1 MSNDTFKMEDLV
13 NKVIEKNPKK
23 LAKWKDREIKGA
35 KILSN
40 HRYSKKDDIIQGVD
54 YVLKGGVT
62 ISFRDTEDS
71 FIYIKGGY
79 DKGQKS
85 LQEVNDAIAA
95 LGTNPKAETVVAL
108 NLLKEALEQYVEKL
122 RIRREKMDE
131 KRRNSPQVKKTEDG
145 RVDLLATLK
154 DEDKAMVDKITA
166 RNTQYTI
173 VPDRGVDAINSA
185 HRRTMNQKSKDEAE
199 LKRANTDEY
208 YIPEDG
214 VASVEDAK
222 KLLSGAVELASARA
236 KAYEDMLQD
245 RKDQEKRTAFV
256 EQKRRELSYE
266 KRKILNEM
274 EALKLETEEIGLKYG
289 EDREKYPA
297 DVKAQIL
304 KLNKRFVAAKQYSDD
319 NITPAIALC
328 EAIYADAQA
337 KIARIDTLSEED
349 RLSYNEYAERNNI
362 PPIGKAGEKKAEGPA
377 EGKKDEKPAEEKK
390 DEAPVEEKKDEAPA
404 EEKKDEAP
412 AEEKKDEAPV
422 EEKKEDEAPAEEK
435 KEDETP
441 AEEKKEDEAPAE
453 EKKEDE
459 APAEEKKEDETPA
472 EEKKEDETPVEE
484 KEDEEELEEDDIEEE
499 LEEDDIEEELEEDDI
514 GEELEEDDIGE
525 RKTSLPYVQ
534 DGEALYNGTRSF
546 SDRYLLRQLA
556 YKVDHGI
563 DLDYDLRLSEKI
575 MARFRFIHY
584 GRLAKQYMTEGKINY
599 VEQFAV
605 SKKEQE
611 DLIADL
617 REEGSIRAKKPT
629 REKKSSLSRY
639 TVRET
644 PTATG
649 GTGHEEP
656 EETEEE
662 RF

>member
-108 NLLKEALEQYVEKL
+108 NMLKEALEQYVEKL

-199 LKRANTDEY
+199 LNRANTDEY

-222 KLLSGAVELASARA
+222 KLLKGAVELGDARA
-236 KAYEDMLQD
+236 KAYENMLDD
-245 RKDQEKRTAFV
+245 RKDQEKRAAYA
-256 EQKRRELSYE
+256 EQKRRELSLE
-266 KRKILNEM
+266 KRKIINEL
-274 EALKLETEEIGLKYG
+274 ESIKLETEELTIRYG
-289 EDREKYPA
+289 DDKEKLPA
-297 DVKAQIL
+297 NIKSQML
-304 KLNKRFVAAKQYSDD
+304 KLNNRFVSATKYLDE

-328 EAIYADAQA
+328 ESIYADAQA
-337 KIARIDTLSEED
+337 KIERVDVLSEKD
-349 RLSYNEYAERNNI
+349 RLAYNEYAVANHM
-362 PPIGKAGEKKAEGPA
+362 PPFGKLEDKAQDGKPEGGTKQPTA
-377 EGKKDEKPAEEKK
+377 EKK
-390 DEAPVEEKKDEAPA
+390 DEPAEEKKDEAPA

-412 AEEKKDEAPV
+412 AEEKKDEAPA
-422 EEKKEDEAPAEEK
+422 EEKKDEAPAEEK
-435 KEDETP
+435 KDETP
-441 AEEKKEDEAPAE
+441 AEEKKDEAPVE
-453 EKKEDE
+453 E
-459 APAEEKKEDETPA
+459 
-472 EEKKEDETPVEE
+472 KEDETPVEE
-484 KEDEEELEEDDIEEE
+484 KEDETPVEEIEDETPVEEKEDDEEE
-499 LEEDDIEEELEEDDI
+499 LEDDGEELEDDEEELEEDDI
-514 GEELEEDDIGE
+514 GEELEDDEEELEEDDIGE
-525 RKTSLPYVQ
+525 RKDNLPYVQ

-556 YKVDHGI
+556 FKVDHNI
-563 DLDYDLRLSEKI
+563 DLDRDLSLPEKI
-575 MARFRFIHY
+575 MARVRFLHY

-605 SKKEQE
+605 SKREKE

-617 REEGSIRAKKPT
+617 RDEGSITAKKEPK
-629 REKKSSLSRY
+629 KKSSLSRY

-644 PTATG
+644 PRATG
-649 GTGHEEP
+649 GTGHDEP

>member
-108 NLLKEALEQYVEKL
+108 NMLKEALEQYVEKL

-199 LKRANTDEY
+199 LNRANTDEY

-222 KLLSGAVELASARA
+222 KLLKGAVELGDARA
-236 KAYEDMLQD
+236 KAYENMLDD
-245 RKDQEKRTAFV
+245 RKDQEKRAAYA
-256 EQKRRELSYE
+256 EQKRRELSLE
-266 KRKILNEM
+266 KRKILNEL
-274 EALKLETEEIGLKYG
+274 ESIKLETEELTIRYG
-289 EDREKYPA
+289 DDKEKLPA
-297 DVKAQIL
+297 NIKSQML
-304 KLNKRFVAAKQYSDD
+304 KLNNRFVSATKYLDE

-328 EAIYADAQA
+328 ESIYADAQA
-337 KIARIDTLSEED
+337 KIERVDVLSEKD
-349 RLSYNEYAERNNI
+349 RLAYNEYAVANHI

-377 EGKKDEKPAEEKK
+377 GGKKDEKPAEEKK
-390 DEAPVEEKKDEAPA
+390 DEAPAEEKKDEKPAEEKKDEAPAEEKKDEKPAEEKKDEAPA

-412 AEEKKDEAPV
+412 AEEKKDE
-422 EEKKEDEAPAEEK
+422 KPAEEK
-435 KEDETP
+435 KDEKP
-441 AEEKKEDEAPAE
+441 AEEKKDEAP
-453 EKKEDE
+453 
-459 APAEEKKEDETPA
+459 
-472 EEKKEDETPVEE
+472 VEE
-484 KEDEEELEEDDIEEE
+484 LEDDEEELEDDG
-499 LEEDDIEEELEEDDI
+499 EELEEDDI
-514 GEELEEDDIGE
+514 GEELEDDEEELEDDEEDLEEDDIGE
-525 RKTSLPYVQ
+525 RKDNLPYVQ

-556 YKVDHGI
+556 FKVDHNI
-563 DLDYDLRLSEKI
+563 DLDRDLSLPEKI
-575 MARFRFIHY
+575 MARARFIHY
-584 GRLAKQYMTEGKINY
+584 GRLAKKYMTEGKINY

-605 SKKEQE
+605 SKREKE

-617 REEGSIRAKKPT
+617 RDEGSIRAKKEPK
-629 REKKSSLSRY
+629 KKSSLSRY

-644 PTATG
+644 PIATG
-649 GTGHEEP
+649 GTGHDEP